1 MSSSSF
7 FIYFLFELIN
17 FGENF
22 RLLLFSGK
30 RERERERMEQNTTAS
45 EGGGRGSS
53 NTRSDFASSDAR
65 ARSSALASSSSSSS
79 NKSDL
84 NAGNETKNNATT
96 LTTTTETPRN
106 TNHHQSKKT
115 LPARTL
121 LGLTVSGVC
130 AGVFVGNFVLP
141 FGYHQN
147 TFASRSE
154 EEEEEATR
162 SLQRRVQ
169 RIIEE
174 HRRVRASHGLVFPR
188 VRTYEAILRAN
199 VTTGAK
205 LRGDVRRRA
214 TGCLASSIV
223 RVPTEVIKTSA
234 NWE

>member
-1 MSSSSF
+1 
-7 FIYFLFELIN
+7 
-17 FGENF
+17 
-22 RLLLFSGK
+22 
-30 RERERERMEQNTTAS
+30 MEQNTTAS

-79 NKSDL
+79 NKSDS

-130 AGVFVGNFVLP
+130 AGVFENLFYPLD
-141 FGYHQN
+141 
-147 TFASRSE
+147 TIK
-154 EEEEEATR
+154 TR
-162 SLQRRVQ
+162 LQAARGGGGGGGGGKRRPLQRRVQ

-205 LRGDVRRRA
+205 LRGDVRRRRD
-214 TGCLASSIV
+214 
-223 RVPTEVIKTSA
+223 RVSGIEYRESADGSDQDESA